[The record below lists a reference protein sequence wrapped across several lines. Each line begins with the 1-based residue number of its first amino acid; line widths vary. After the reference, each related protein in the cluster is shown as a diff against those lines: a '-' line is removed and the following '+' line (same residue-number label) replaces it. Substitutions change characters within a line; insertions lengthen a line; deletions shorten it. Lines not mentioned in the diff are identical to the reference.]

1 LRKPQA
7 LNGGLRQFASVTSRS
22 GAGGKP
28 SIRAAVICPPRFSC
42 SFSGSIFL
50 APRGGA
56 ASITF
61 QRVLNRIRGHGDKSI
76 AVNPRLSGQKSR
88 RPMEQKAVVAAPSQL
103 RTITA
108 PALPRS
114 NQIEATLFD

>member
-1 LRKPQA
+1 L
-7 LNGGLRQFASVTSRS
+7 LDFL
-22 GAGGKP
+22 GAQ
-28 SIRAAVICPPRFSC
+28 
-42 SFSGSIFL
+42 
-50 APRGGA
+50 GGA

-61 QRVLNRIRGHGDKSI
+61 QRVLNRIPGHGDKSI
-76 AVNPRLSGQKSR
+76 AVNPRFSGQKKPA
-88 RPMEQKAVVAAPSQL
+88 PMEQKAVVAVPSQL

>member
-1 LRKPQA
+1 L
-7 LNGGLRQFASVTSRS
+7 LDFL
-22 GAGGKP
+22 GAQ
-28 SIRAAVICPPRFSC
+28 S
-42 SFSGSIFL
+42 
-50 APRGGA
+50 GA

-61 QRVLNRIRGHGDKSI
+61 QRDLNRIRSHGDKSI